1 MSCYPKKKRIR
12 NKNIYLSI
20 YNEILLELTIRW
32 EKIRNRLIL
41 SVMLG
46 KLLWVGGTL
55 DDMVAGPRLREN
67 NRP

>member
-12 NKNIYLSI
+12 N
-20 YNEILLELTIRW
+20 
-32 EKIRNRLIL
+32 
-41 SVMLG
+41 

-55 DDMVAGPRLREN
+55 DDMVAGPKLREN